1 MGIQKN
7 MKVLVLAEKYSTN
20 EKISQGFIHTRNC
33 EYIKNDID
41 VDVISFSFKNGK
53 YNLDGID
60 VYSLEEFYI
69 EKNMRDYDIVISHAP
84 NVRNHCKF
92 INKNY
97 NEINKLIF
105 FFHGHEVL
113 YSKEVYPKPYDYVKK
128 ENKLKETVRDL
139 YDIYKVRY
147 MSKFLKKTLQKST
160 YIFVSEWMYEQ
171 FKKNIK
177 LDETL
182 YKYKSNIVYNALGK
196 IFLEN
201 YYDINNEK
209 KYDFITVRNML
220 DGSKYCI
227 NVVNELAKNNPNNSF
242 LVVGQGDF
250 FKFNEPAKNLTYE
263 LKNLTHSEII
273 NYLNMSK
280 CALMP
285 TKADA
290 QGVMMCEMATFG
302 IPVITSDIYV
312 CRKVLGDLDNVRFI
326 KNDNFNIDLG
336 KVLDDVDI
344 KNITKSDKFSYE
356 NTILKEVNIFKNIT
370 NEGKI

>member
-1 MGIQKN
+1 M
-7 MKVLVLAEKYSTN
+7 
-20 EKISQGFIHTRNC
+20 
-33 EYIKNDID
+33 
-41 VDVISFSFKNGK
+41 DVISFSFKNGK

-182 YKYKSNIVYNALGK
+182 YKYKY
-196 IFLEN
+196 LE
-201 YYDINNEK
+201 
-209 KYDFITVRNML
+209 
-220 DGSKYCI
+220 S
-227 NVVNELAKNNPNNSF
+227 
-242 LVVGQGDF
+242 
-250 FKFNEPAKNLTYE
+250 
-263 LKNLTHSEII
+263 
-273 NYLNMSK
+273 
-280 CALMP
+280 
-285 TKADA
+285 
-290 QGVMMCEMATFG
+290 
-302 IPVITSDIYV
+302 
-312 CRKVLGDLDNVRFI
+312 
-326 KNDNFNIDLG
+326 
-336 KVLDDVDI
+336 
-344 KNITKSDKFSYE
+344 
-356 NTILKEVNIFKNIT
+356 
-370 NEGKI
+370 